1 MAPQMTPAPLTAP
14 TLLLPQMLP
23 LDQVSGF
30 VQTASAPQMMP
41 AAHVTSV
48 PQMIPVAHAW

>member
-1 MAPQMTPAPLTAP
+1 MTPAPLTAP